1 MRLNRENIFR
11 KAFHDCM
18 KEMYAKS
25 QPSADYDQLLEDYKS
40 GKIGKDERVYERHYL
55 SWEEFLYIRDK
66 YAEAYGMTKTW
77 IPNIEV
83 LEQYLTEG
91 GTKDKYIPEQI
102 DENGFKHP
110 GYRGYEKVAPIE
122 TQILSYLQNN
132 FVNLNGLEKHAN
144 DIANIILTTIKECK
158 NFYKFDRER
167 DDFDCN
173 VALGA
178 SPTSNSKSVIEYW
191 KSQGKDIV
199 IEERNPLLFWE
210 QDEYGED
217 FEEIMKDE
225 YGDNWKEYWDQRW
238 KKEVEE
244 REKEKA
250 KRLEEFY
257 AKYGKPDL

>member
-1 MRLNRENIFR
+1 MRLNREDIFR

-25 QPSADYDQLLEDYKS
+25 QPSVDYDQLLEDYKS

-55 SWEEFLYIRDK
+55 SWDEFLYIRDK

-83 LEQYLTEG
+83 LEQYLNEG

-110 GYRGYEKVAPIE
+110 GYRGYEKVAPLKD
-122 TQILSYLQNN
+122 QIREIMKVFDMSDCAQN
-132 FVNLNGLEKHAN
+132 VADEIYEKVME
-144 DIANIILTTIKECK
+144 NIKNCK
-158 NFYKFDRER
+158 DFYRFDRER

-173 VALGA
+173 ISLGA
-178 SPTSNSKSVIEYW
+178 SPTSNPKSVVEYW

-210 QDEYGED
+210 QDEYGEE

-238 KKEVEE
+238 KREVEE
-244 REKEKA
+244 REKEKV
-250 KRLEEFY
+250 KRLEELY
-257 AKYGKPDL
+257 VKYGKPDS

>member
-1 MRLNRENIFR
+1 MRLNREDIFR

-40 GKIGKDERVYERHYL
+40 GKIGKDERVYERYYL

-91 GTKDKYIPEQI
+91 GTKDKYIHEQI
-102 DENGFKHP
+102 DENGFKHS
-110 GYRGYEKVAPIE
+110 GYRGYEKVAPLKI
-122 TQILSYLQNN
+122 QIHKIMKAFDMSDCAQN
-132 FVNLNGLEKHAN
+132 VADEIYEKVME
-144 DIANIILTTIKECK
+144 NIKNCK
-158 NFYKFDRER
+158 DFYRFDRER

-178 SPTSNSKSVIEYW
+178 SPTSNPKSVIEYW

-210 QDEYGED
+210 QDEYGEE

-225 YGDNWKEYWDQRW
+225 YGDNWKEYWDKRW

-257 AKYGKPDL
+257 AKCEKPD

>member
-1 MRLNRENIFR
+1 MRLNREDIFR

-40 GKIGKDERVYERHYL
+40 GKIGKDERVYERYYL
-55 SWEEFLYIRDK
+55 SWDEFLYIRDK

-83 LEQYLTEG
+83 LEQYLIEG

-110 GYRGYEKVAPIE
+110 GYRGYEKVAPLKD
-122 TQILSYLQNN
+122 QIREIMKDFDMSDCAQNVAN
-132 FVNLNGLEKHAN
+132 EIYEKVME
-144 DIANIILTTIKECK
+144 NIKNCK
-158 NFYKFDRER
+158 DFYRFDRER

-173 VALGA
+173 IALGA
-178 SPTSNSKSVIEYW
+178 SPTSNPKSVIEYW
-191 KSQGKDIV
+191 KSQGKNIV

-210 QDEYGED
+210 QDEYGEE

-244 REKEKA
+244 KEKEKA
-250 KRLEEFY
+250 KRLEELY
-257 AKYGKPDL
+257 AKYGKPDS

>member
-1 MRLNRENIFR
+1 MRLDRKDIFR

-18 KEMYAKS
+18 KEMYAKA
-25 QPSADYDQLLEDYKS
+25 QPSVDYDQLIEDYKS
-40 GKIGKDERVYERHYL
+40 GKIGKDERICEYYYL
-55 SWEEFLYIRDK
+55 SWDEFLYIRDK

-83 LEQYLTEG
+83 LEQYLNEG
-91 GTKDKYIPEQI
+91 GAKDKYIPEQV

-110 GYRGYEKVAPIE
+110 GYRGYEKVAPLKD
-122 TQILSYLQNN
+122 QIYNCLFEYT
-132 FVNLNGLEKHAN
+132 EADDAK
-144 DIANIILTTIKECK
+144 NITDKIFNIVMDNISNCK
-158 NFYKFDRER
+158 DFYRFDRER

-178 SPTSNSKSVIEYW
+178 SPTSNPKSVIEYW

-210 QDEYGED
+210 QDEYGEE

-238 KKEVEE
+238 KEE
-244 REKEKA
+244 IEKKEKEKA
-250 KRLEEFY
+250 KKLKELE
-257 AKYGKPDL
+257 KQYGKPDL